1 MSPHAFT
8 CVSIASCRDCGACNA
23 QISALVSGGGGARS
37 VFIFETNVFTSCNRP
52 FSRQLSSSWS
62 KCEHPAQQTRLM
74 GAWALRASN
83 QVEVLSTCFS
93 RWVPDSADNTR
104 ALASDRAEK
113 RPSVLLSPDRF
124 ATMVFALASRTLRSP
139 SYRSVTAQL
148 AGARRGY
155 AEAVGD
161 KLRLS
166 FVLPHKVCSGN
177 AGTCC

>member
-1 MSPHAFT
+1 
-8 CVSIASCRDCGACNA
+8 
-23 QISALVSGGGGARS
+23 
-37 VFIFETNVFTSCNRP
+37 
-52 FSRQLSSSWS
+52 
-62 KCEHPAQQTRLM
+62 
-74 GAWALRASN
+74 
-83 QVEVLSTCFS
+83 
-93 RWVPDSADNTR
+93 
-104 ALASDRAEK
+104 
-113 RPSVLLSPDRF
+113 
-124 ATMVFALASRTLRSP
+124 MVFALASRTLRSP